1 MDINELKFK
10 LDEKRKSGTRLS
22 NEQRITILKISN
34 KILKESH
41 QDDHC
46 IYIAIEELSELIAAI
61 NDYACFGFHQAN
73 LGTSDKLI
81 HLYEEIADATIVID
95 KVYDWFNI
103 QQDFTAIGNESTE
116 GNVFNMNRT
125 VAAAANAIQSI
136 TKYLRYRD
144 EGTESEVR
152 LIYEMA
158 ENLKE
163 LKRAIYIMI
172 SACNSLDIAYITD
185 IKYERQCQR
194 NNNAIVQN
202 AKILVKEKHT
212 QQYYEFNCDEESEAK

>member
-10 LDEKRKSGTRLS
+10 LSEKRKSGIRLS
-22 NEQRITILKISN
+22 DEQKITTLKISN
-34 KILKESH
+34 AILRESN

-46 IYIAIEELSELIAAI
+46 IYIAIEELSELITAI
-61 NDYACFGFHQAN
+61 NEYACFGAHQAN
-73 LGTSDKLI
+73 LGASDKLI

-103 QQDFTAIGNESTE
+103 QQDLVVAIKTESAE

-125 VAAAANAIQSI
+125 VVAAANAIQSI

-144 EGTESEVR
+144 EGIESEVR

-172 SACNSLDIAYITD
+172 SACDLLDIAYITD

-194 NNNAIVQN
+194 NNNAITHRIRRSL
-202 AKILVKEKHT
+202 KKHPL
-212 QQYYEFNCDEESEAK
+212 QYYELDRGEQEGKK